1 MKNKSFLMFILAAS
15 MASCINDAEVIS
27 ESNVTNESG
36 SVQTEG
42 VSFRFIIPNV
52 SSGSTRTVDDSG
64 IHDNGSPEEYALHNV
79 NLYLFNSETGNFYN
93 SYAVE
98 NLQLV
103 STGDSGASYSCNSIV
118 IEPGTYRIF
127 AIANADISII
137 EPSTIDNLLSSV
149 SSLSSGELGSVP
161 SSGFIMTN
169 RGNQSPV
176 VTIQTDA
183 HASASITL
191 ERTVAKL
198 MLRSSSDTY
207 QLLDKSG
214 LPYADIKPANYS
226 FVNLSK
232 DYYLFRHVATLAD
245 DYETPAPITYWSL
258 DDNNFD
264 VIPST
269 NGYAIDPHF
278 FEKTV
283 AGAATFDGNTIFTN
297 PISAAE
303 SLSFSGTFPT
313 AASGQYS
320 SFYALGNCAFR
331 PAQLQGYMTGA
342 VIKCNMTPY
351 ANRCF
356 DENGNQA
363 DINNY
368 NTLYYFNYNFYTS
381 LLAVKNI
388 GKGNIPSGSNPSDE
402 VLATFNIK
410 KFTKSQGSYN
420 CYYNYWIKHLDN
432 GLPTTMGV
440 MEYAVVRNNMYRITI
455 TNIRGLGDGTPNTDP
470 VVPVEEDG
478 YLDTDYN
485 VNPWIVRDDSNVE
498 LG

>member
-1 MKNKSFLMFILAAS
+1 MKTKSFMMLILAAS

-27 ESNVTNESG
+27 ENNVTNGSG
-36 SVQTEG
+36 AVQTEG
-42 VSFRFIIPNV
+42 VSFRFVIPNV

-64 IHDNGSPEEYALHNV
+64 IYDNGSPEEYALHNV

-98 NLQLV
+98 NLQLE
-103 STGDSGASYSCNSIV
+103 STDANGASYSCNSIV
-118 IEPGTYRIF
+118 IEPGTYQVF

-137 EPSTIDNLLSSV
+137 QPSTVDNLLSSV
-149 SSLSSGELGSVP
+149 SSLASGELGSVP
-161 SSGFIMTN
+161 ASGFIMTN

-198 MLRSSSDTY
+198 MLRSNSDTY

-232 DYYLFRHVATLAD
+232 DYYLFRHVATLPDAA
-245 DYETPAPITYWSL
+245 ETPSPLTYWSL
-258 DDNNFD
+258 DEHNFD

-283 AGAATFDGNTIFTN
+283 AGAATFDGSAIFTN
-297 PISAAE
+297 PISAAG

-313 AASGQYS
+313 ASSGQYS

-351 ANRCF
+351 ADRCF
-356 DENGNQA
+356 DENGDAA

-381 LLAVKNI
+381 LQAVRNV
-388 GKGNIPSGSNPSDE
+388 GKGNIPSGSDPSDE

-455 TNIRGLGDGTPNTDP
+455 TNIRGLGEGTPNTDP
-470 VVPVEEDG
+470 VIPVEEDG

-485 VNPWIVRDDSNVE
+485 VEPWIVRDDSNVE

>member
-1 MKNKSFLMFILAAS
+1 
-15 MASCINDAEVIS
+15 
-27 ESNVTNESG
+27 
-36 SVQTEG
+36 
-42 VSFRFIIPNV
+42 
-52 SSGSTRTVDDSG
+52 
-64 IHDNGSPEEYALHNV
+64 
-79 NLYLFNSETGNFYN
+79 
-93 SYAVE
+93 
-98 NLQLV
+98 
-103 STGDSGASYSCNSIV
+103 
-118 IEPGTYRIF
+118 
-127 AIANADISII
+127 
-137 EPSTIDNLLSSV
+137 
-149 SSLSSGELGSVP
+149 
-161 SSGFIMTN
+161 MTN

-198 MLRSSSDTY
+198 MLRSNSDTY

-232 DYYLFRHVATLAD
+232 DYYLFRHVATLPDAA
-245 DYETPAPITYWSL
+245 ETPSPLTYWSL
-258 DDNNFD
+258 DEHNFD

-283 AGAATFDGNTIFTN
+283 AGAATFDGSAIFTN
-297 PISAAE
+297 PISAAG

-313 AASGQYS
+313 ASSGQYS

-351 ANRCF
+351 ADRCF
-356 DENGNQA
+356 DENGDAA

-381 LLAVKNI
+381 LQAVRNV
-388 GKGNIPSGSNPSDE
+388 GKGNIPSGSDPSDE

-455 TNIRGLGDGTPNTDP
+455 TNIRGLGEGTPNTDP
-470 VVPVEEDG
+470 VIPVEEDG

-485 VNPWIVRDDSNVE
+485 VEPWIVRDDSNVE